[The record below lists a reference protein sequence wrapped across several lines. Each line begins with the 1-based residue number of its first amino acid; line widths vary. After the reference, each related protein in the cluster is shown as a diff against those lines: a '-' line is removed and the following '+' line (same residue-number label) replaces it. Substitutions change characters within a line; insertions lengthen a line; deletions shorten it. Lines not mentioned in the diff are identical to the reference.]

1 MTTVFWIIYLL
12 GAIISFILFLFVNIK
27 LYKEIS
33 VSCILCSLIFSIYS
47 WITTTVILLLY
58 LLHKLDHITVYKV
71 KDKNGIQENY
81 YFDE

>member
-12 GAIISFILFLFVNIK
+12 GVIISFILFLFVNIK

-33 VSCILCSLIFSIYS
+33 VSCILCSLILSIYS

>member
-47 WITTTVILLLY
+47 WITTIVILLLY

>member
-1 MTTVFWIIYLL
+1 MTTIFWIIYLL

-33 VSCILCSLIFSIYS
+33 ASCILCSLIFSIYS